1 MGTVLLLRPC
11 NLKRFDKHNGMI
23 IPKLKILQGDLFTAD
38 VLITA
43 VNFLVITDM
52 PAAKQANK

>member
-1 MGTVLLLRPC
+1 M
-11 NLKRFDKHNGMI
+11 MI
-23 IPKLKILQGDLFTAD
+23 PTLKILQGDLFTAD

-52 PAAKQANK
+52 PAAKQVNKQLT

>member
-1 MGTVLLLRPC
+1 M
-11 NLKRFDKHNGMI
+11 M

-38 VLITA
+38 VLIT
-43 VNFLVITDM
+43 VMNFLVITDM

>member
-1 MGTVLLLRPC
+1 
-11 NLKRFDKHNGMI
+11 MI
-23 IPKLKILQGDLFTAD
+23 IPKLKILQGDLFTPD

-43 VNFLVITDM
+43 VNFLVITDT

>member
-1 MGTVLLLRPC
+1 M
-11 NLKRFDKHNGMI
+11 M
-23 IPKLKILQGDLFTAD
+23 IPKLKILQGDLFTA
-38 VLITA
+38 VILTTA

>member
-1 MGTVLLLRPC
+1 M
-11 NLKRFDKHNGMI
+11 MI
-23 IPKLKILQGDLFTAD
+23 LKLKILQGDLFTAD
-38 VLITA
+38 VLTTA